1 MPSFV
6 NIDEDSRSFCNT
18 LTNLLQNAPVK
29 IREIREKHRRFEP
42 VCYNF
47 M

>member
-6 NIDEDSRSFCNT
+6 NIDEDSHLFCII
-18 LTNLLQNAPVK
+18 LTNLLQNTPVK
-29 IREIREKHRRFEP
+29 IREIREKHRRFES